1 MEHES
6 IVTRESQSHPGVRYR
21 VKRMSFGRRIELLR
35 QVRELAAKAEFLEAS
50 NDPREKIEATL
61 LAGEIDRL
69 YLLWGLVGIEG
80 LEVDGQAATPELL
93 VEAGPEALC
102 REILAAVK
110 AEAGLTQDEQKN

>member
-6 IVTRESQSHPGVRYR
+6 TVRRESESHPGVRYT

-35 QVRELAAKAEFLEAS
+35 QVREQAAKAEFLEAS

-61 LAGEIDRL
+61 LAGEINRL